1 MRRTDFN
8 VRIEQ
13 KIPTALECNYQY
25 DVVLLHICCNCIP
38 ALRELYVCFASTFRF
53 EGFSTLKAY
62 ATFVSAIIS
71 CLRCAE
77 RLTLSIAPIYTQLM
91 MVAVPPLLM
100 NGSG

>member
-1 MRRTDFN
+1 MTEHRETDWRKLIAEVRT
-8 VRIEQ
+8 V
-13 KIPTALECNYQY
+13 Y
-25 DVVLLHICCNCIP
+25 DGPVGICCNCIP

-62 ATFVSAIIS
+62 ATSVSAIIS
-71 CLRCAE
+71 CLRCAD